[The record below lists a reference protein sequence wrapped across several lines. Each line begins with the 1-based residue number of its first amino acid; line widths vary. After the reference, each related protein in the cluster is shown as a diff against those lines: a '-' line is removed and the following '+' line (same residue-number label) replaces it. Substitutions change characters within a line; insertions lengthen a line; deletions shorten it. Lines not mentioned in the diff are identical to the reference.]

1 MELKVANLVEKLN
14 FGLWRKGRFQTPLG
28 TLLKIGAVAV
38 LTFYSNDPR
47 SNPAEA
53 YSFLI

>member
-47 SNPAEA
+47 SNPSEA